1 MYSTKDV
8 LEILKISKPTFYK
21 LCKNKGIK
29 PKIVGSHYRYTDFD
43 LERLLSDF
51 GVDTR
56 SQEKKFEGLVNN
68 IWFMLVQYAKS
79 LYGKDAETK
88 LRKIIENQKD
98 SIFVLNTT
106 NFKEIKNESRNK

>member
-21 LCKNKGIK
+21 LCKNKGIE
-29 PKIVGSHYRYTDFD
+29 PKIVGSHYRYTDLD
-43 LERLLSDF
+43 LEKLLSDI

-56 SQEKKFEGLVNN
+56 SQEKKFESLVNN
-68 IWFMLVQYAKS
+68 IWFILVQYAKN
-79 LYGKDAETK
+79 LYGKEAEIK
-88 LRKIIENQKD
+88 LRNIIEGQKD
-98 SIFVLNTT
+98 SIFILNTT

>member
-43 LERLLSDF
+43 LEKLLSEA
-51 GVDTR
+51 GIDTR
-56 SQEKKFEGLVNN
+56 SQEKKFETLVNN
-68 IWFMLVQYAKS
+68 VWFVLVQYAKS
-79 LYGKDAETK
+79 LYGKNAEIE
-88 LRKIIENQKD
+88 LRKIIQSQKD
-98 SIFVLNTT
+98 SIFILNAT